1 MKKEGRNYVVRELRA
16 VENERGEKVIEGH
29 AAVFGQTVKIGTSF
43 YEVIDFGAF
52 PESALQ
58 DVTLHVN
65 HDRTKIPLARTQSG
79 TLKLAVD
86 SKGLAFRASLD
97 VENNVDARALYSAVK
112 RGDLRGMSFAF
123 EVELDEWQ
131 DLNGDMPTRHI
142 KKIGHVYEISAVTT
156 PAYSETDINARAAN
170 TLAMAR
176 RTAADDAA
184 AVKFFNRKLE
194 EESKM
199 YNDRY
204 SAPYDDTVDERT
216 KAVNSVIEGRSDAP
230 RFIQGKGF
238 IPAREYN
245 PQDKTIEQREVAGKR
260 LQANAAVSSPY
271 NAIGELRSMTLDGN
285 QTLVVS
291 KHTSPTINPD
301 FSTVSTLIDGVKHI
315 SLNGGESFSQPYVV
329 GIGTGDYTDEGANAA
344 EAETQFDFADINR
357 AKVTAYAELSEEFA
371 KLPAA
376 DYADVVFE
384 NIRTSMR
391 QLLTKEILVGKGIDE
406 RGKHQLVGIFSD
418 KATAINPDTDIEMSQ
433 ITDTTLDD
441 ILFRYG
447 GGEDVESQATLIIS
461 KFDLLAFS
469 KVRTSTKQKFYDIQL
484 NGNGNS
490 GTINSIPFVLSSAC
504 KPLSLATNKG
514 GAAVGDYCMCYG
526 HLENYLLCEFTPME
540 IKLSDD
546 FKFRQGLKAFRGVAF
561 VGGNVTK
568 RNGFIR
574 VKRSA

>member
-1 MKKEGRNYVVRELRA
+1 MDTEQRNYCLQSIRA
-16 VENERGEKVIEGH
+16 GDNSTGEKIIEGH
-29 AAVFGQTVKIGTSF
+29 AAVFGQVAKIGDSF

-58 DVTLHVN
+58 DVKLHVN

-79 TLKLAVD
+79 TLKLTVD

-97 VENNVDARALYSAVK
+97 VENNADAKALYSAVK

-142 KKIGHVYEISAVTT
+142 KKIGQIYEISAVTT

-170 TLAMAR
+170 TLATAR

-184 AVKFFNRKLE
+184 TVAFMNHKLKE
-194 EESKM
+194 EGKM

-204 SAPYDDTVDERT
+204 SAPYDEVDERT
-216 KAVNSVIEGRSDAP
+216 AAINDPRSIIVGRSAD
-230 RFIQGKGF
+230 FIQGKGF

-245 PQDKTIEQREVAGKR
+245 PQDKAIEQREIAGKR

-271 NAIGELRSMTLDGN
+271 NAIGELRSMTLEGN
-285 QTLVVS
+285 QSVVVPT
-291 KHTSPTINPD
+291 HTSPTINPD
-301 FSTVSTLIDGVKHI
+301 FSVVSTLIDGVKHI

-329 GIGTGDYTDEGANAA
+329 GIGEGDYTNEGANAA
-344 EAETQFDFADINR
+344 EAETQFAFADINR

-376 DYADVVFE
+376 DYADMVFE

-406 RGKHQLVGIFSD
+406 NGKHRLVGIFSD
-418 KATAINPDTDIEMSQ
+418 KATAINPDTDIELSA
-433 ITDTTLDD
+433 ITDTTLDE
-441 ILFRYG
+441 LLYKYG
-447 GGEDVESQATLIIS
+447 GGEDVESQATLILN
-461 KFDLLAFS
+461 KLDLLAFS
-469 KVRTSTKQKFYDIQL
+469 KVRTSTKQNFYEIKL
-484 NGNGNS
+484 NGNS
-490 GTINSIPFVLSSAC
+490 GTINSVPFILSSAC
-504 KPLSLATNKG
+504 KPLSLAPNKG

-526 HLENYLLCEFTPME
+526 HLENYTLCEFTPME

-546 FKFRQGLKAFRGVAF
+546 FKFRQGLKAFRGVTF
-561 VGGNVTK
+561 CGGNVTK

-574 VKRSA
+574 VKKK